1 MARIVYASVS
11 QVDWNFKPNAIR
23 DARSFAAISSLRA
36 TTGVLS
42 MSSVSPACSVLLV
55 EDEMMI
61 RMMMSDMLEDL
72 GHGVSAEAGDI
83 TEASKLAETA
93 TFDLAILDM
102 NLNGQTVF
110 PVAEILETRG
120 LPFIFA
126 TGYGAG
132 GLPEKFRNRPA
143 LQKPFKMDMLKQAI
157 EAAMKS
163 KTDVA

>member
-1 MARIVYASVS
+1 LCVVSVS
-11 QVDWNFKPNAIR
+11 QVDWNFDPNATT
-23 DARSFAAISSLRA
+23 DAASIASAGEASS
-36 TTGVLS
+36 TIGVLFMTS
-42 MSSVSPACSVLLV
+42 AAPACSILVV

-72 GHGVSAEAGDI
+72 GHGVSAEAGDVA
-83 TEASKLAETA
+83 EASKLAETA
-93 TFDLAILDM
+93 KFDLAILDM
-102 NLNGQTVF
+102 NLNGQTVI

-143 LQKPFKMDMLKQAI
+143 LQKPFKMDTLKQAI
-157 EAAMKS
+157 DEAMKPAS
-163 KTDVA
+163 